1 MKQISLVDVSNWTY
15 TSTIIMGIGKAL
27 ILFNYLDDMGRI
39 NSEFRVYSNTTD
51 WDKRKLELRSK
62 ILTDSVNFYNNLT

>member
-1 MKQISLVDVSNWTY
+1 
-15 TSTIIMGIGKAL
+15 MGIGKAL